1 MATVKQKAERR
12 MPKALRIMYARP
24 KLFVS
29 VFIGIAVALLLQIAR
44 PAMMSAVIGWDVGVL
59 FYLCIVYWTF
69 RNADADHINAYA
81 DQEDEGRVA
90 ILILTVVATIA
101 SIAAIIVLLGQGK
114 HDPLM
119 FGLATGTVV
128 LSWAFVHSIF
138 TLHYAHEYYTGT
150 PDVGG
155 LEFPGKNKP
164 DYWDFAYF
172 SFVIGMTFQVSDVQ
186 ITSREIR
193 RVALAHAIVAFF
205 FNVALLAIVINVTA
219 SAM

>member
-1 MATVKQKAERR
+1 MATVKQQPKQR
-12 MPKALRIMYARP
+12 MPKFLRIFHARP
-24 KLFVS
+24 KLLIS
-29 VFIGIAVALLLQIAR
+29 IIIGIAVALLLRLAWG
-44 PAMMSAVIGWDVGVL
+44 AMISCMIGWDVGVL
-59 FYLCIVYWTF
+59 FYLCIVTWTF

-114 HDPLM
+114 QHPFLLG
-119 FGLATGTVV
+119 FAIGTVV

-138 TLHYAHEYYTGT
+138 ALHYAHEYYTGT
-150 PDVGG
+150 PDAGG
-155 LEFPGKNKP
+155 LEFPSENKP
-164 DYWDFAYF
+164 DYWDFTYF

-193 RVALAHAIVAFF
+193 RVVLAHAIVAFL
-205 FNVALLAIVINVTA
+205 FNVALLAIVINVAA
-219 SAM
+219 SAI